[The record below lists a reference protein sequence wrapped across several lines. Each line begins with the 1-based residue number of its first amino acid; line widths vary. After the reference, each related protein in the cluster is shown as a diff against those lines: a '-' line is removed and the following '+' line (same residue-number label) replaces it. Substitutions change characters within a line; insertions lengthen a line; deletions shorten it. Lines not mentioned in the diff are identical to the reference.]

1 MAETDD
7 ELRLRVADLEATL
20 ASLRADVARLTE
32 RFDATAAPHRA
43 PPPATGPAP
52 VAAPTPAPP
61 APPATHATPPAQ
73 TRDDGADL
81 ERMVGRYGVLAL
93 ATVTTLAAVGTFV
106 SWAAAHGLLGPTTRV
121 VLGLMLAAG
130 LAGGGLR
137 LRRREPSFG
146 SALLGLALAVI
157 HVCAWAAGP
166 GLHLVNSAVA
176 FALAAASSAALAA
189 YAAAQHDEP
198 LWCIGL
204 GGVAIAPFVT
214 SDHAGSLFLLA
225 SYGAAVG
232 VTGAAAI
239 GTRPWRI
246 AERMVAAVVAL
257 YVLVL
262 AVPGLAPDW
271 GLLLAV
277 ALPLA
282 VGLAGVLP
290 FADAA
295 FVRPRLRAQGILA
308 AIAAGWASAHAL
320 PLGAQWASVAMG
332 AAGVAWLVMVDLTAD
347 APAMREGVD
356 RASVFAPAWVDGAF
370 IPLLLA
376 FAAGVAGPPTPW
388 WRAGVAAGAAA
399 VFALAAARRGFG
411 SLRDAVVLAC
421 ALGAL
426 VAVNLVPWPWAVA
439 IPVADAALGV
449 AFVAALRWRPSY
461 SWLYMGA
468 LALVGGSAH
477 AWALMGQRPAFAY
490 APFATRESM
499 AALLILIAWGL
510 VASRF
515 DRWAA
520 ALAGLSPA
528 GAGGRDDLALVARG
542 ARAMPWVWA
551 FVWAHRE
558 LAMAVSPAVAV
569 LTLVSLEAGAAV
581 AAVGVGRVRDVRAL
595 RRIGLGL
602 AVVAALR
609 ALAAAESV
617 RSVAVR
623 IASYLVVSAFLLGI
637 AYWYRRRGGDA
648 APGDRRAAAPPEM

>member
-7 ELRLRVADLEATL
+7 ELRVRVADLEATL
-20 ASLRADVARLTE
+20 ATLREDVARLTE
-32 RFDATAAPHRA
+32 RFDANTAPRRA
-43 PPPATGPAP
+43 PLPTPGPASG
-52 VAAPTPAPP
+52 AAPTPATP
-61 APPATHATPPAQ
+61 AAPAAP

-81 ERMVGRYGVLAL
+81 ESMVGRYGVLAL
-93 ATVTTLAAVGTFV
+93 ATITTLAAVGTFV

-121 VLGLMLAAG
+121 VLGLLLAAG

-166 GLHLVNSAVA
+166 GLHLVDPAVA

-214 SDHAGSLFLLA
+214 SDHAGSLLLLA

-232 VTGAAAI
+232 ATGAAGI
-239 GTRPWRI
+239 GTRPWRN

-290 FADAA
+290 FTDAA
-295 FVRPRLRAQGILA
+295 FVRPRLRAPGILA

-320 PLGAQWASVAMG
+320 PLSAQWASVAMG
-332 AAGVAWLVMVDLTAD
+332 AAGLAWLVMVDLAAH
-347 APAMREGVD
+347 APARRAGVD
-356 RASVFAPAWVDGAF
+356 RASIFAPAWVDGAF
-370 IPLLLA
+370 IPLLIAL
-376 FAAGVAGPPTPW
+376 AAGVAGPATPW

-399 VFALAAARRGFG
+399 VLALAAARRGSG

-421 ALGAL
+421 ALSAL
-426 VAVNLVPWPWAVA
+426 VAVNLAPWTWPVA

-449 AFVAALRWRPSY
+449 AFVAALRWRPSH

-477 AWALMGQRPAFAY
+477 AWALMGQRSAFAY

-499 AALLILIAWGL
+499 AALLILVAWGL

-515 DRWAA
+515 HRWGA
-520 ALAGLSPA
+520 ALAGPSPA
-528 GAGGRDDLALVARG
+528 GAATGDDLALVARG
-542 ARAMPWVWA
+542 ARAMPWAWA

-558 LAMAVSPAVAV
+558 LAMAGSPAVAV
-569 LTLVSLEAGAAV
+569 LAQVSLEAGAAV

-609 ALAAAESV
+609 ALAAADSV

-648 APGDRRAAAPPEM
+648 LLGDPRAAAPPEM

>member
-1 MAETDD
+1 VAETDD
-7 ELRLRVADLEATL
+7 DLRVRVADLEATL
-20 ASLRADVARLTE
+20 TTLRADVARLTE
-32 RFDATAAPHRA
+32 RLDANAAPRRA
-43 PPPATGPAP
+43 PAPGPAP
-52 VAAPTPAPP
+52 EAAPTPRTAPTRPRSWP
-61 APPATHATPPAQ
+61 AP
-73 TRDDGADL
+73 DDGADL
-81 ERMVGRYGVLAL
+81 ESMVGRYGVLAL
-93 ATVTTLAAVGTFV
+93 ATITTLAAVGTFV

-121 VLGLMLAAG
+121 VLGLLLAAA

-146 SALLGLALAVI
+146 SALLGLALAVV

-166 GLHLVNSAVA
+166 GLHLVDSSVA

-189 YAAAQHDEP
+189 YSAAQHDEP

-214 SDHAGSLFLLA
+214 SDHAGSLLLLA

-232 VTGAAAI
+232 VTGAAGI
-239 GTRPWRI
+239 GTRAWRN
-246 AERMVAAVVAL
+246 AERTLAAAVAL

-262 AVPGLAPDW
+262 AVPGVAPDW

-290 FADAA
+290 FTDAGL
-295 FVRPRLRAQGILA
+295 VRPRLRAQGAMA
-308 AIAAGWASAHAL
+308 AIAAVWVSAQVL
-320 PLGAQWASVAMG
+320 PLSAQWASVAFSVG
-332 AAGVAWLVMVDLTAD
+332 GICWLVMVDLTAD

-356 RASVFAPAWVDGAF
+356 RASIFAPAWVDGAF
-370 IPLLLA
+370 IPLLIA
-376 FAAGVAGPPTPW
+376 FAAGAAGPATPW
-388 WRAGVAAGAAA
+388 WRAGVAAGAA
-399 VFALAAARRGFG
+399 VVLALAVSRRGSG
-411 SLRDAVVLAC
+411 SLRDAVALAC
-421 ALGAL
+421 ALSAL
-426 VAVNLVPWPWAVA
+426 TAVNLAPWTWAVA

-449 AFVAALRWRPSY
+449 AFVAALRWRPSH

-477 AWALMGQRPAFAY
+477 AWALMGQRAAFAY

-499 AALLILIAWGL
+499 AALLILVAWGL

-515 DRWAA
+515 DRWGA
-520 ALAGLSPA
+520 ALAGPSPA
-528 GAGGRDDLALVARG
+528 GAGTRDDFALVARG
-542 ARAMPWVWA
+542 ARVMPWVWA

-558 LAMAVSPAVAV
+558 VAMAGSPAAAV
-569 LTLVSLEAGAAV
+569 LALVSLEAGAAV

-595 RRIGLGL
+595 RRVGLGL

-609 ALAAAESV
+609 ALAAADSV

-623 IASYLVVSAFLLGI
+623 IASYLVASAFLLGI

-648 APGDRRAAAPPEM
+648 ALGDRRAAAPPEL